1 MDIAFAP
8 PVGLLVVAASL
19 AGLLGAIVP
28 TCLYLYVEPRGRR
41 QWAVAGDTP
50 GTRRAPA
57 LVRLT
62 AWLSFVVGQLAI
74 GVLLVPAA
82 CGFLLY
88 AQLRLGV
95 ARPVGLAVTGAVGV
109 AALAQSILGL
119 RQWVLGVKLL
129 ARDAR
134 LSEGAALRA
143 RAAAA
148 FSVAVLGGTVG
159 LRWAL
164 STMPSLVHPVLRH
177 ALIWTAVWPV
187 LGFAA
192 LSLLHALML
201 GRCAQVLLSR
211 KSSS

>member
-8 PVGLLVVAASL
+8 PTGLLVVAASL
-19 AGLLGAIVP
+19 AGLLAAIVP

-41 QWAVAGDTP
+41 QWATAGDTP
-50 GTRRAPA
+50 STRRAPA

-74 GVLLVPAA
+74 ASLLVPAA
-82 CGFLLY
+82 CALLFY

-95 ARPVGLAVTGAVGV
+95 ARPVGLAVTGAVGG
-109 AALAQSILGL
+109 ASLAQSFLGL
-119 RQWVLGVKLL
+119 SQWVLGIKLL
-129 ARDAR
+129 AHDER
-134 LSEGAALRA
+134 LRERAAGRA
-143 RAAAA
+143 RTAAV
-148 FSVAVLGGTVG
+148 FSMMVLGGAVG

-192 LSLLHALML
+192 LSFVHALLL

-211 KSSS
+211 KSCQ